1 MKFSPFLHRARIT
14 LRRNIL
20 HFGVYC
26 AAVYTNLAVIL
37 RDHKQA
43 AAVIS
48 HIAFFIA
55 IDITRFHNG
64 SVGNAVKHHL
74 IPIAMI
80 VAGNNP
86 AGAAL
91 FQHGAQKQIIFTMN
105 GIRTVYDSNQFT
117 NMERIG
123 IRFIFAV

>member
-64 SVGNAVKHHL
+64 SVSNAVKHHL

-80 VAGNNP
+80 VARNDSI
-86 AGAAL
+86 GAAIFIERKL
-91 FQHGAQKQIIFTMN
+91 PLGASSGRGLT
-105 GIRTVYDSNQFT
+105 
-117 NMERIG
+117 
-123 IRFIFAV
+123 FAYGSGLEK

>member
-43 AAVIS
+43 AAVIFYR
-48 HIAFFIA
+48 HYYLLAFFI
-55 IDITRFHNG
+55 IFLFFSFEYVVYITARHTN
-64 SVGNAVKHHL
+64 
-74 IPIAMI
+74 
-80 VAGNNP
+80 NNP
-86 AGAAL
+86 
-91 FQHGAQKQIIFTMN
+91 K
-105 GIRTVYDSNQFT
+105 
-117 NMERIG
+117 
-123 IRFIFAV
+123 